1 MPGSTRVFRTNSRL
15 AANSIFVHFV
25 RSLQRL
31 MNSPATTNANTTAPR
46 AKAPRSLGF
55 WGEVWQ
61 RYRRKL
67 FPMVAL
73 VYVLAMF
80 VVGFTA
86 PLIVGT
92 KPIACHYKG
101 KTYYPFLGYW
111 NSSWEN
117 AKLKKEFSREKD
129 RYSAITRKDKEGWVV
144 WPLVYQ
150 DPLRRLRANEFPGI
164 PEGPIGEEGKPNK
177 FNLFGTNTTGIDAFA
192 HIVHGTQTA
201 LLVGIFSTGISAVI
215 GLVIGALSGYLGGI
229 VDNLLSRLTEI
240 VMCLPTLVII
250 LGVISI
256 VEQPTIWHTMF
267 VIGATSWPT
276 IARLTRGEFMKLRSM
291 EYVSAA
297 RAIGASQTRI
307 MFRHILPNSLAPVLV
322 PISFGIASAILTEN
336 ALSFLGLGSGPNMAS
351 WGNLLNAG
359 QQSPENWW
367 LILFPGLAI
376 FLTVLAYNLIGEG
389 LQEAT
394 DPRLREGTK

>member
-1 MPGSTRVFRTNSRL
+1 MNLPSSNSKTTS
-15 AANSIFVHFV
+15 AAAT
-25 RSLQRL
+25 
-31 MNSPATTNANTTAPR
+31 PA
-46 AKAPRSLGF
+46 AKPHYSRGY
-55 WGEVWQ
+55 WGDVWQ
-61 RYRRKL
+61 RYRRKF

-73 VYVLAMF
+73 TYVVFMF
-80 VVGFTA
+80 IVGISA
-86 PLIVGT
+86 PFIVGT
-92 KPIACHYKG
+92 KPIVCRYKG
-101 KTYYPFLGYW
+101 KTYFPCLGYW
-111 NSSWEN
+111 NDRWED

-150 DPLRRLRANEFPGI
+150 DPLRRLRNNEFEGI
-164 PEGPIGEEGKPNK
+164 PENPLGKEGRPNK
-177 FNLFGTNTTGIDAFA
+177 FNWFGTNLQGVDSFA

-201 LLVGIFSTGISAVI
+201 LLVGFFSTGISAII
-215 GLVIGALSGYLGGI
+215 GLIIGALSGYLGGV
-229 VDNLLSRLTEI
+229 VDNALSRLTEI
-240 VMCLPTLVII
+240 FMCLPTLVMI
-250 LGVISI
+250 LGIIAV

-267 VIGATSWPT
+267 VLGVTGWTS
-276 IARLTRGEFMKLRSM
+276 IARLTRGEFLKLREM

-297 RAIGASQTRI
+297 RALGVSRFRI
-307 MFRHILPNSLAPVLV
+307 MLRHILPNALAPVLV

-336 ALSFLGLGSGPNMAS
+336 ALSYLGLGSGPKMAS
-351 WGNLLNAG
+351 WGNLLSAG
-359 QQSPENWW
+359 KQSPENWW

>member
-1 MPGSTRVFRTNSRL
+1 MNPPTTQSASPS
-15 AANSIFVHFV
+15 AAGKPAQPQ
-25 RSLQRL
+25 RSL
-31 MNSPATTNANTTAPR
+31 S
-46 AKAPRSLGF
+46 F
-55 WGEVWQ
+55 WGEVWH

-67 FPMVAL
+67 YPMVAL
-73 VYVLAMF
+73 AYVIFMF
-80 VVGFTA
+80 IVGFSA

-92 KPIACHYKG
+92 KPIVCHYKG
-101 KTYYPFLGYW
+101 KTYFPCVGYW
-111 NSSWEN
+111 NARWEN
-117 AKLKKEFSREKD
+117 PKLKKEFSREKD

-150 DPLRRLRANEFPGI
+150 DPLRRLRENEFPGI
-164 PEGPIGEEGKPNK
+164 PEGPIGDDGKPNR
-177 FNLFGTNTTGIDAFA
+177 FNLFGTNTTGVDAFA

-201 LLVGIFSTGISAVI
+201 LLVGIFSTGISALI
-215 GLVIGALSGYLGGI
+215 GLIVGAVSGYMGGI
-229 VDNLLSRLTEI
+229 VDSVLSRATEI
-240 VMCLPTLVII
+240 VMCLPTLVLI
-250 LGVISI
+250 LGIISI

-267 VIGATSWPT
+267 VLGATGWPT
-276 IARLTRGEFMKLRSM
+276 IARLTRGEFLKLRSM

-297 RAIGASQTRI
+297 RAIGASQMRI
-307 MFRHILPNSLAPVLV
+307 MFRHILPNALAPVLV

-376 FLTVLAYNLIGEG
+376 FLTVLSYNLIGEG